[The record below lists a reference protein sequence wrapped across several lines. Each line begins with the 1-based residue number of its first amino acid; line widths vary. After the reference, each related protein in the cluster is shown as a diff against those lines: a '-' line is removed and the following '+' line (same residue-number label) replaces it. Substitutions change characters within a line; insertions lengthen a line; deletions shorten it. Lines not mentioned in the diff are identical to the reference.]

1 MEVDKFLFFCYNKK
15 MEQKLS
21 KFRSKKIFAQKGFT
35 LIEMLVVVAVI
46 GILSSMLLN
55 ALGPARDKAKDSRII
70 QEVNQVRALAETLY
84 NGSYDALE
92 SLPAATI
99 NNSSL
104 KALAEDIASQGGE
117 LRIVK
122 SSPPTA
128 FAAYSK
134 LNTKVGTGPNLL
146 TNYYCVDSSGR
157 AVFTTT
163 EPDYYSGR
171 CP

>member
-1 MEVDKFLFFCYNKK
+1 MLKLINTKIIFCFKK
-15 MEQKLS
+15 
-21 KFRSKKIFAQKGFT
+21 RTGFT

-46 GILSSMLLN
+46 GILSSILLT
-55 ALGPARDKAKDSRII
+55 ALGPARDKARDSRII

-84 NGSYDALE
+84 NGTYAALE
-92 SLPAATI
+92 SLPAPVI
-99 NNSSL
+99 NNPSL
-104 KALAEDIASQGGE
+104 KALADDIALQGGE

-122 SSPPTA
+122 SSPPTS

-134 LNTKVGTGPNLL
+134 LNTKVGAEPNLL

-157 AVFTTT
+157 SVFTTT
-163 EPDYYSGR
+163 EPDSYSGR